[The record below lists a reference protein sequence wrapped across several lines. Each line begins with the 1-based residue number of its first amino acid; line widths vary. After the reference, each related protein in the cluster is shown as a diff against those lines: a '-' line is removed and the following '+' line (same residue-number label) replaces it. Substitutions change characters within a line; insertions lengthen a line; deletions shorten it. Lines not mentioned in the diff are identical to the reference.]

1 MLVIQILLV
10 ALFALAVIKAVARF
24 RVGDLSV
31 SGLFYWVIFWFV
43 AAAIVV
49 VPDSTFYFAK
59 MLGIGRGSDL
69 VVYLAL
75 VLLFFLVFKLMTVTE
90 RQKKEITELTRQL
103 ALKDEKNN
111 KVYPDASVGIPT
123 LRREKL
129 DIRN

>member
-1 MLVIQILLV
+1 MIVIQILLV
-10 ALFALAVIKAVARF
+10 ALFALAVVKAVFRF
-24 RVGDLSV
+24 RAGDLSV
-31 SGLFYWVIFWFV
+31 SGLLYWVIFWFT

-90 RQKKEITELTRQL
+90 RQKKEITELTRQA
-103 ALKDEKNN
+103 ALSKNQD
-111 KVYPDASVGIPT
+111 K
-123 LRREKL
+123 
-129 DIRN
+129 